1 MGFLLTDELFSLSG
15 DRRAYRNK
23 YRLYYAVG
31 AGGSFYLAWNA
42 WTALG
47 IIAGAWLPDMTDL
60 GLDFAIAA
68 TFIALVIPDIKSLP
82 ILVCVL
88 VSTILSVIFSI
99 YAMELGLVA
108 AALMGMTAGFSVQKL
123 RQV

>member
-1 MGFLLTDELFSLSG
+1 
-15 DRRAYRNK
+15 
-23 YRLYYAVG
+23 
-31 AGGSFYLAWNA
+31 
-42 WTALG
+42 
-47 IIAGAWLPDMTDL
+47 MTDL

-99 YAMELGLVA
+99 YEMELGLVA

>member
-1 MGFLLTDELFSLSG
+1 M
-15 DRRAYRNK
+15 
-23 YRLYYAVG
+23 
-31 AGGSFYLAWNA
+31 
-42 WTALG
+42 G

-99 YAMELGLVA
+99 YEMELGLVA